1 MLKPH
6 IVSKGAQKNFI
17 EYMEIVSGESE
28 EERTSPKTNDF
39 KEIVSKAI
47 LYRSIH
53 KKILKRFAAFQA
65 NITAYTFSVIVKI
78 HGERINLGMI
88 WGEQAVSSEL
98 LDYACNISDLVRDSL
113 ENSSKGK
120 MISEW
125 AKKEDC
131 WEFIDSEQYIVN
143 SVGIPEIE

>member
-1 MLKPH
+1 MSTALK
-6 IVSKGAQKNFI
+6 INKFL
-17 EYMEIVSGESE
+17 
-28 EERTSPKTNDF
+28 NDF
-39 KEIVSKAI
+39 FKSTLEDSDKELFDSVRKEFIRQQNHIELIASENIVSKAI

-98 LDYACNISDLVRDSL
+98 LDYACNISDLVRD
-113 ENSSKGK
+113 
-120 MISEW
+120 
-125 AKKEDC
+125 
-131 WEFIDSEQYIVN
+131 V
-143 SVGIPEIE
+143 